1 MKLRQAQLM
10 EDMTEVRKRLNE
22 NPNDPLALKRAAKFY
37 LDEGYYRQAQNC
49 YIQAFGFGPRLLSEI
64 LLDYEASIAS
74 EPEKIGSR
82 LSLSGFL
89 LCAGETD
96 SAILELEDIL
106 EDNPQNIEGY
116 NALGR
121 IYIKQEKIDEAIAL
135 LEKSITAGIKDV
147 CLTETLAGAYLGKGR
162 LEEAV
167 KFYEEILVQKPSD
180 KQTLRILGD
189 LYSRQENYIES
200 ARRWA
205 AMFSDDPEVVRE
217 VIQRLEEL
225 LRRIEGSIEIR
236 EILAD
241 IYMKTIDPDSAVK
254 KLLEVLRL
262 EPTKLAE
269 TVQKLKSILKN
280 YPNHPTAMLALAEA
294 LRRQGNY
301 SEAAENYRQIAGIKP
316 ELIEDVIRGYQE
328 VLEACPEQV
337 LARAYLGEA
346 LLGQNKIQEAL
357 DEFGKMIESDPTAA
371 DMVIRK
377 CRDII
382 KLEPQL
388 LQAHIVLGKAY
399 LAKGDNQRA
408 ILEAEGAVALDK
420 NLTSAYLL
428 LGEAYINLNIP
439 RKAASSLHTALM
451 LDPYNLQVHEK
462 YRQVKEKE
470 IDSEINSL
478 KGQLREDQWKIS
490 LHLDLAK
497 LYQEKGSRDEAVRE
511 LQSAQKDAM
520 RAPIAFNLIGDIY
533 RSEGSY
539 DLAAAQYNRA
549 LELAPPELSRIVRYN
564 LGTTFEA
571 RGEIRKAIRI
581 YEGILQEDIDF
592 VGLKNRIK
600 QLKSTGIHCMRNFPL
615 QLAMLEYG
623 KKEVIALWGRETRGG
638 SSGRREE
645 VSVSFGQE
653 HNSEGFQFF
662 MKGML
667 PAAEEE
673 FLLAVQLDRRF
684 AAALNNLGVTLAKVG
699 KFEEARLRLG
709 EAVQLESASAVFYNN
724 LGVVYFMLGKTDL
737 AQTALEKSL
746 ALNPESSAACLN
758 LGDIYY
764 FKKETKKAIDF
775 YRRVGLFDPLS
786 DLSKRRLLHKVP

>member
-1 MKLRQAQLM
+1 MG
-10 EDMTEVRKRLNE
+10 DVTEVRKRLNE
-22 NPNDPLALKRAAKFY
+22 NPNDPRALKSAAKYY
-37 LDEGYYRQAQNC
+37 LNEGYYRQAQNC
-49 YIQAFGFGPRLLSEI
+49 YVQALSFGPRLLSEI
-64 LLDYEASIAS
+64 LLDYEEKISS

-82 LSLSGFL
+82 LSLAGFL

-96 SAILELEDIL
+96 GAILELEAIL

-121 IYIKQEKIDEAIAL
+121 IYIKQDKIDEAIAL
-135 LEKSITAGIKDV
+135 LEKSITIGIKDV
-147 CLTETLAGAYLGKGR
+147 CLTETLAGAYLGKGM

-189 LYSRQENYIES
+189 LYSRQENYVES

-205 AMFSDDPEVVRE
+205 ALFSDDPEVVRE

-241 IYMKTIDPDSAVK
+241 IYMKTIDPDSAVG
-254 KLLEVLRL
+254 KLREVLRL

-269 TVQKLKSILKN
+269 TVQKLKSILKS
-280 YPNHPTAMLALAEA
+280 YPNRPTAMLALAEA
-294 LRRQGNY
+294 LRRQGNF
-301 SEAAENYRQIAGIKP
+301 SEAAEIYRQLIGIKP
-316 ELIEDVIRGYQE
+316 EMAGEVIQGYRE
-328 VLEACPEQV
+328 VIEACPEQV

-346 LLGQNKIQEAL
+346 LLGQNKIEEAL
-357 DEFGKMIESDPTAA
+357 GEFGNMIESDPTAA
-371 DMVIRK
+371 DMVVRK
-377 CRDII
+377 CREIL
-382 KLEPQL
+382 KKQPQL
-388 LQAHIVLGKAY
+388 LQAHVVLGKAY

-408 ILEAEGAVALDK
+408 IMEAEGAIALDK
-420 NLTSAYLL
+420 NLTPAYLL
-428 LGEAYINLNIP
+428 LGEAYLNLNIP
-439 RKAASSLHTALM
+439 RKAASALHTALI

-462 YRQVKEKE
+462 YRQVKERE
-470 IDSEINSL
+470 IDSEIDSL
-478 KGQLREDQWKIS
+478 KGRLKEDQWKIS

-497 LYQEKGSRDEAVRE
+497 LYQEKGLRDEAVRE

-520 RAPIAFNLIGDIY
+520 RAPVAFNLLGDIY
-533 RSEGSY
+533 RSEGRY

-549 LELAPPELSRIVRYN
+549 LELASPELSRAVRFN

-592 VGLKNRIK
+592 GGMKKRIK
-600 QLKSTGIHCMRNFPL
+600 QLKSTSIHCMRNFPL

-623 KKEVIALWGRETRGG
+623 KKEVIALWGRETR
-638 SSGRREE
+638 SGRGGGRDE

-673 FLLAVQLDRRF
+673 FLLAAQLDRRF
-684 AAALNNLGVTLAKVG
+684 AAALNNLGVTLAKEG
-699 KFEEARLRLG
+699 KFEDARLRLA
-709 EAVQLESASAVFYNN
+709 EAVQIESASAVFYSN

-746 ALNPESSAACLN
+746 ALDPESSAACLN
-758 LGDIYY
+758 LGDVYY
-764 FKKETKKAIDF
+764 WKKETQKAIDF